1 MKLLLERKPRTAAG
15 AFVLKALFVCAAI
28 FFAAESLWAQ
38 AEGAGP
44 SLERVSAALAKNKVT
59 RGNFVLERTAA
70 NKSRA
75 LKSSGEFVIAS
86 DYGIIWKTYKPI
98 KSVQAAAKNFT
109 VAETASG
116 KRTKI
121 DGSQNPVYLQ
131 MALLTSALWSGDLEA
146 VQAAAE
152 IKFRSDE
159 NSWALELFPKD
170 QAVQMA
176 LEKILVEGSWKP
188 AVAGQAQDFAAATS
202 LCMRLKG
209 GNAACYY
216 MSGHKFDFSLTSAEL
231 SYFD

>member
-1 MKLLLERKPRTAAG
+1 MKLLIERKPRTAAG
-15 AFVLKALFVCAAI
+15 FFVLKALFVFAAI

-38 AEGAGP
+38 AEGVGP

-86 DYGIIWKTYKPI
+86 DYGIIWKTEKPI

-152 IKFRSDE
+152 INFRSDE
-159 NSWALELFPKD
+159 NSWTLELFPKD

-176 LEKILVEGSWKP
+176 LEKIVVEGSWKP
-188 AVAGQAQDFAAATS
+188 AVAGQPLAAATS
-202 LCMRLKG
+202 LCLRLKG

-216 MSGHKFDFSLTSAEL
+216 MSGHKYDLPLTPAEL

>member
-1 MKLLLERKPRTAAG
+1 MKLLIERKPRTAAG
-15 AFVLKALFVCAAI
+15 FFVFKALFVFAAI

-86 DYGIIWKTYKPI
+86 DYGIIWKTEKPI

-152 IKFRSDE
+152 INFRSDE
-159 NSWALELFPKD
+159 NSWTLELFPKD

-176 LEKILVEGSWKP
+176 LEKIVVEGSWKP
-188 AVAGQAQDFAAATS
+188 AVAGQPLAAATS
-202 LCMRLKG
+202 LCLRLKG

-216 MSGHKFDFSLTSAEL
+216 MSGHKYDLSLTPAEL

>member
-1 MKLLLERKPRTAAG
+1 MKLLIERKPRTAAG
-15 AFVLKALFVCAAI
+15 FFVFKALFVFAAI

-86 DYGIIWKTYKPI
+86 DYGIIWKTEKPI

-131 MALLTSALWSGDLEA
+131 MALLTSALWSGDLGA
-146 VQAAAE
+146 VQSAAE
-152 IKFRSDE
+152 INFRSDE
-159 NSWALELFPKD
+159 NSWTLELFPKD

-176 LEKILVEGSWKP
+176 LEKIVVEGSWKP
-188 AVAGQAQDFAAATS
+188 AVAGQPLAAATS
-202 LCMRLKG
+202 LCLRLKG

-216 MSGHKFDFSLTSAEL
+216 MSGHKYDLPLTPAEL

>member
-1 MKLLLERKPRTAAG
+1 MKLLIERKPRTAAG
-15 AFVLKALFVCAAI
+15 FFILKALFVFAAI

-44 SLERVSAALAKNKVT
+44 SLERVSAALARNKVT

-86 DYGIIWKTYKPI
+86 DYGIIWKTEKPI
-98 KSVQAAAKNFT
+98 KSGQAAAKNFT

-152 IKFRSDE
+152 INFRSDE
-159 NSWALELFPKD
+159 NSWTLELFPKD

-176 LEKILVEGSWKP
+176 LEKIVVEGSWKP
-188 AVAGQAQDFAAATS
+188 AVAGQPLAAATS
-202 LCMRLKG
+202 LCLRLKG

-216 MSGHKFDFSLTSAEL
+216 MSGHKYDLPLTPAEL

>member
-1 MKLLLERKPRTAAG
+1 MKLLIERKPRTAAG
-15 AFVLKALFVCAAI
+15 FFVLKALFVFAAI

-86 DYGIIWKTYKPI
+86 DYGIIWKTEKPI

-152 IKFRSDE
+152 INFRSDE
-159 NSWALELFPKD
+159 NSWTLELFPKD

-176 LEKILVEGSWKP
+176 LEKIVVEGSWKP
-188 AVAGQAQDFAAATS
+188 AGAGQPLAAATS
-202 LCMRLKG
+202 LCLRLKG

-216 MSGHKFDFSLTSAEL
+216 MSGHKYDLPLTPAEL

>member
-1 MKLLLERKPRTAAG
+1 MKLLIERKPRTAAG
-15 AFVLKALFVCAAI
+15 FFVLKALFVFAAI

-86 DYGIIWKTYKPI
+86 DYGIIWKTEKPI

-152 IKFRSDE
+152 INFRSDE
-159 NSWALELFPKD
+159 NSWTLELFPKD

-176 LEKILVEGSWKP
+176 LEKIVVEGSWKP
-188 AVAGQAQDFAAATS
+188 AVAGQPLAAATS
-202 LCMRLKG
+202 LCLRLKG

-216 MSGHKFDFSLTSAEL
+216 MSGHKYDLPLTPAEL

>member
-1 MKLLLERKPRTAAG
+1 MKLLIERKPRTAAG
-15 AFVLKALFVCAAI
+15 FFVLKALFVFAAI

-86 DYGIIWKTYKPI
+86 DYGIIWKPEKPI

-152 IKFRSDE
+152 INFRSDE
-159 NSWALELFPKD
+159 NSWTLELFPKD

-176 LEKILVEGSWKP
+176 LEKIVVEGSWKP
-188 AVAGQAQDFAAATS
+188 AVAGQPLAAATS
-202 LCMRLKG
+202 LCLRLKG

-216 MSGHKFDFSLTSAEL
+216 MSGHKYDLPLTPAEL

>member
-1 MKLLLERKPRTAAG
+1 MKLLIERKPRTAAG
-15 AFVLKALFVCAAI
+15 FFVLKALFVFAAI

-44 SLERVSAALAKNKVT
+44 SLERVSAALARNKVT

-86 DYGIIWKTYKPI
+86 DYGIIWKTEKPI

-152 IKFRSDE
+152 INFRSDE
-159 NSWALELFPKD
+159 NSWTLELFPKD

-176 LEKILVEGSWKP
+176 LEKIVVEGSWKP
-188 AVAGQAQDFAAATS
+188 AVAGQPLAAATS
-202 LCMRLKG
+202 LCLRLKG

-216 MSGHKFDFSLTSAEL
+216 MSGHKYDLPLTPAEL

>member
-1 MKLLLERKPRTAAG
+1 MKLLIERKPRTAAG
-15 AFVLKALFVCAAI
+15 FFVLKALFVFAAI

-86 DYGIIWKTYKPI
+86 DYGIIWKTEKPI

-152 IKFRSDE
+152 INFRSDE
-159 NSWALELFPKD
+159 NSWTLELFPKD

-176 LEKILVEGSWKP
+176 LEKIVVEGSWKP
-188 AVAGQAQDFAAATS
+188 AVAGQPLAAATS
-202 LCMRLKG
+202 LCLRLKG

-216 MSGHKFDFSLTSAEL
+216 MSGHKYDLPLTPAEL
-231 SYFD
+231 SYFG

>member
-1 MKLLLERKPRTAAG
+1 MKLLIERKPRTAVG
-15 AFVLKALFVCAAI
+15 FFVLKALFVFAAI

-86 DYGIIWKTYKPI
+86 DYGIIWKTEKPI

-131 MALLTSALWSGDLEA
+131 MALLTSALWSGDLGA
-146 VQAAAE
+146 VQSAAE
-152 IKFRSDE
+152 INFRSDE
-159 NSWALELFPKD
+159 NSWTLELFPKD

-176 LEKILVEGSWKP
+176 LEKIVVEGSWKP
-188 AVAGQAQDFAAATS
+188 AVAGQPLAAATS
-202 LCMRLKG
+202 LCLRLKG

-216 MSGHKFDFSLTSAEL
+216 MSGHKYDLPLTPAEL